1 MVWIAPQREEREG
14 DAAVGEKRRRERC
27 CGEGGKGR
35 RRRRWRREFAK
46 LQGEGEEEEEEE
58 EAAIKKEPTVEV
70 QGRMGGRACSDDSR
84 EIDWKK
90 EKGEGGQKE
99 RDLPFF
105 EDRFFLYLSIRKLLW
120 SWLPP
125 SVVVRTEGGNSL
137 VSHTSL
143 RPPSLPW
150 EGGRVSYHRREG
162 KGEAKNE
169 ESLESFS
176 FPHNFAQL

>member
-14 DAAVGEKRRRERC
+14 EAAVGEKRRRERC

-46 LQGEGEEEEEEE
+46 LEGEGEE

-70 QGRMGGRACSDDSR
+70 QGREGGRACTDDSR
-84 EIDWKK
+84 EIDWKR
-90 EKGEGGQKE
+90 EKGERGGQKE

-105 EDRFFLYLSIRKLLW
+105 EDRFFLYLSIRKLLR

-125 SVVVRTEGGNSL
+125 SVVVRTEG
-137 VSHTSL
+137 
-143 RPPSLPW
+143 
-150 EGGRVSYHRREG
+150 
-162 KGEAKNE
+162 KIA
-169 ESLESFS
+169 
-176 FPHNFAQL
+176 